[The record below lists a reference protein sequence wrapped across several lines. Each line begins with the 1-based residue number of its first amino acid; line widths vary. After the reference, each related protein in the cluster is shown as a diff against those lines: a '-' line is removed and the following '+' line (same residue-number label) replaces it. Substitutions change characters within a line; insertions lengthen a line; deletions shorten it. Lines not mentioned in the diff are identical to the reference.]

1 MASVAREPDS
11 YVQKFLTEHYA
22 LILNVS
28 KTLTKNYEDL
38 AHDVCVKVSKCAE
51 CLKRVQ
57 NVKGYLFIT
66 ARSIVINQSKKQ
78 DINPVDLETDES
90 PHHTLQADYYNHPAL
105 SSDEK
110 FLLDLY
116 LDSDL
121 DCKKTAAL
129 IGINRR
135 HTATKIKKIC
145 TKLRSF

>member
-1 MASVAREPDS
+1 MAREPDS

-28 KTLTKNYEDL
+28 KTLTNNYEDL